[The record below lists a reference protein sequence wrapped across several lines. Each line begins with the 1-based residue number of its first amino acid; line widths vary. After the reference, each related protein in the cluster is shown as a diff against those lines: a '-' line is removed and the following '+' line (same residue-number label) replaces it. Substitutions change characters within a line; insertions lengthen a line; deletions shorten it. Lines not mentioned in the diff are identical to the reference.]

1 MILVTGGA
9 GFIGSNFI
17 YHLIQRKQEK
27 IVILD
32 NFTYAANFETIK
44 PLIENKICE
53 LVVGNID
60 DYNLLCDILNK
71 FKPTAI
77 VNFAAETHVD
87 RSILSPEKFISTNIF
102 GTFRLLEAS
111 RGYYEKLTSYEKAKF
126 RFIHISTDEVFGS
139 LEKDENSFTESSSYQ
154 PNSPYSASKASSDHI
169 VRSWYHTYKF
179 PAIITNCSNNYGPY
193 QFPEKLIPLIIINAL
208 NQEALPIYGD
218 GKQIRDWLYV
228 DDHCVA
234 LSLIID
240 RGHPGET
247 YNIGGNCQITNLEV
261 VTKICNI
268 LDEIKPLESNKSYNQ
283 LIKFV
288 DDRPGHDRRYA
299 INSSKISSCFGVSI
313 FFPEPQ
319 TEHASCLNVLTEEN
333 SKFSKSIDKNFSEDF
348 GFVFG
353 GNRCGCLDASQT
365 CRAHFRPARVF
376 SGPKHDPTG
385 GACYGGVCGT

>member
-139 LEKDENSFTESSSYQ
+139 LEKDENPFTESSSYQ

-299 INSSKISSCFGVSI
+299 VNSSKISSHFGWAPLESFDSGI
-313 FFPEPQ
+313 KK
-319 TEHASCLNVLTEEN
+319 TINWYLEN
-333 SKFSKSIDKNFSEDF
+333 SKWISNVVSGEYKDWIQKNY
-348 GFVFG
+348 
-353 GNRCGCLDASQT
+353 
-365 CRAHFRPARVF
+365 
-376 SGPKHDPTG
+376 KI
-385 GACYGGVCGT
+385 

>member
-111 RGYYEKLTSYEKAKF
+111 RGYYEKLTSFDKAKF

-139 LEKDENSFTESSSYQ
+139 LEKDENSDSSFEATRQ
-154 PNSPYSASKASSDHI
+154 NTKTQQHSS
-169 VRSWYHTYKF
+169 
-179 PAIITNCSNNYGPY
+179 G
-193 QFPEKLIPLIIINAL
+193 
-208 NQEALPIYGD
+208 
-218 GKQIRDWLYV
+218 
-228 DDHCVA
+228 
-234 LSLIID
+234 
-240 RGHPGET
+240 
-247 YNIGGNCQITNLEV
+247 
-261 VTKICNI
+261 
-268 LDEIKPLESNKSYNQ
+268 IK
-283 LIKFV
+283 
-288 DDRPGHDRRYA
+288 
-299 INSSKISSCFGVSI
+299 
-313 FFPEPQ
+313 
-319 TEHASCLNVLTEEN
+319 
-333 SKFSKSIDKNFSEDF
+333 
-348 GFVFG
+348 
-353 GNRCGCLDASQT
+353 
-365 CRAHFRPARVF
+365 
-376 SGPKHDPTG
+376 
-385 GACYGGVCGT
+385 